1 METKKMTCC
10 RVVARQCQLRT
21 RWLLLALAFG
31 LALTGCDFKTDE
43 EKEAEEMAR
52 ETALV
57 EGQWTDGNFSK
68 EGQIKKFTFTVTKG
82 RRYFIWLNDSDE
94 GDRTKTANVGLKISH
109 EDSTVICNNYDNASV
124 LYTKPLTFSA
134 SSTGTV
140 TITAAAYGGGWGSY
154 WETGTG
160 TYAIKYTSRA
170 EIDALSEGE
179 WQDDTIIA
187 TGQTNKY
194 SIVANDK
201 TRYFI
206 YLNDTDA
213 GSGVTTKTADVGV
226 KISHSDGT
234 IICDDYGNA
243 TSLYSKPYTFLAP
256 STGTI
261 TITAASYGGGWGSYW
276 ETGIG
281 TYAIKYTARAEYD
294 DLQAGVWKD
303 DSIITSGQTNKYSI
317 HVTAGT
323 AYSIYL
329 NDSDGGDGTKTA
341 DVGLKIFY
349 SQDSYA
355 DNPIICD
362 NYDGASNLYSKPYT
376 FTASSTGTITITA
389 AAYGGGWGSYWETGI
404 GTYAIRYVI
413 ASSASDD

>member
-1 METKKMTCC
+1 MERKKMTCC
-10 RVVARQCQLRT
+10 RVAARQCQLRT

-31 LALTGCDFKTDE
+31 LVLTGCDFKTDE

-140 TITAAAYGGGWGSY
+140 TITAAAYASY
-154 WETGTG
+154 NWERGTG
-160 TYAIKYTSRA
+160 SYAIKYTSRA

-194 SIVANDK
+194 SIAANDK

-213 GSGVTTKTADVGV
+213 GSGITTKTANMGL

-234 IICDDYGNA
+234 VICSDYDNA
-243 TSLYSKPYTFLAP
+243 SSLYSQPYTFL
-256 STGTI
+256 SSGSGII
-261 TITAASYGGGWGSYW
+261 TITAAAYKPYRW

-281 TYAIKYTARAEYD
+281 TYAIRYSSRAEYD
-294 DLQAGVWKD
+294 TLTAGIWKD
-303 DSIITSGQTNKYSI
+303 DSIITSGQTNKYSVPVI
-317 HVTAGT
+317 KDT

-341 DVGLKIFY
+341 NVGLNIFY
-349 SQDSYA
+349 SQDSYT
-355 DNPIICD
+355 DNPIICND
-362 NYDGASNLYSKPYT
+362 YDKASTLYSKPYT
-376 FTASSTGTITITA
+376 FTASSTGTITITV
-389 AAYGGGWGSYWETGI
+389 AAYKPYRWETGI

-413 ASSASDD
+413 ASSDSGD